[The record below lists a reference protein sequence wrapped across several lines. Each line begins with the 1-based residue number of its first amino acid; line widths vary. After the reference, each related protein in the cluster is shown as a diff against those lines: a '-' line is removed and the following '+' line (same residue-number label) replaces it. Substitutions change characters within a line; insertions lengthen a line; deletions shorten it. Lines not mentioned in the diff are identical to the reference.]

1 VITQQIDVRDVLA
14 RVGPDW
20 PDRRDLVTRP
30 TGRAVR
36 SSIETEL
43 ALLSGRTVVVLDFT
57 DVRTIDCSCA
67 DEIVAKLVMASLV
80 NESSLDAFFVIRG
93 LSDDQMEDVDQVLR
107 RQQLVLVAEV
117 GGALQLVGEVADEAR
132 VTFAHLAL
140 RGMAAAE
147 ELAAELSRPTDVV
160 RAILDEL
167 SLRRVLLRD
176 SDGYRPPTA
185 AA

>member
-1 VITQQIDVRDVLA
+1 VITQQIDVRAVLS
-14 RVGPDW
+14 RVGPEW

-43 ALLSGRTVVVLDFT
+43 AALLTGRTVVVLDFT
-57 DVRTIDCSCA
+57 EVRIIDCSCA
-67 DEIVAKLVMASLV
+67 DEIVAKLVMASLR
-80 NESSLDAFFVIRG
+80 ESGLDAIFVIRG
-93 LSDDQMEDVDQVLR
+93 LDDDQMDDVDEVLR

-117 GGALQLVGEVADEAR
+117 GGVLRLVGEVADDAR
-132 VTFAHLAL
+132 VTFEHLAL

-147 ELAAELSRPTDVV
+147 ELAVELARPLDVV

-167 SLRRVLLRD
+167 SLRRVLLHD
-176 SDGYRPPTA
+176 SDGYRPPVA